1 MPSGNKTLGFG
12 VMRGTC
18 TLSYSAAGLCRGGG
32 GCVAAAASTCSQPPV
47 ADAADMAVSGCL
59 PAVIF

>member
-18 TLSYSAAGLCRGGG
+18 TLSYSEAGLYRGRGAG
-32 GCVAAAASTCSQPPV
+32 SLYLQPTAA
-47 ADAADMAVSGCL
+47 MAVSGCL
-59 PAVIF
+59 LAVIF

>member
-18 TLSYSAAGLCRGGG
+18 TLSYSEAGLCRGGG
-32 GCVAAAASTCSQPPV
+32 GGGLYLQPTAA
-47 ADAADMAVSGCL
+47 MAVSGCL

>member
-18 TLSYSAAGLCRGGG
+18 TLSYSAAGLCGGG
-32 GCVAAAASTCSQPPV
+32 GGGSLCLQPTAA
-47 ADAADMAVSGCL
+47 MAVSGCL

>member
-18 TLSYSAAGLCRGGG
+18 TLSYSEAGLCRGGG
-32 GCVAAAASTCSQPPV
+32 GGSGGGGGGGLYLQPTAA
-47 ADAADMAVSGCL
+47 MAVSGCL

>member
-18 TLSYSAAGLCRGGG
+18 TLSYSEAGLCRGGG
-32 GCVAAAASTCSQPPV
+32 GGGGLYLQPTAA
-47 ADAADMAVSGCL
+47 MAVSGCL

>member
-18 TLSYSAAGLCRGGG
+18 TLSYSEAGLCCDGNI
-32 GCVAAAASTCSQPPV
+32 AAALQQPLL
-47 ADAADMAVSGCL
+47 AANLHGCKF
-59 PAVIF
+59 PYKHEG